1 MKKIFKYSLLL
12 LAAGLVFTACKDDNE
27 AGKLDPVVLSGPQT
41 YFNNEMDD
49 VIEISKE
56 ESSFTVTI
64 NRQNAEGEVTVP
76 IKATMP
82 EGSIYTVPA
91 TVTFPA
97 GATSAD
103 IVITYDPEELEY
115 GDYTDITLTIGD
127 ENVTSPYGLS
137 TYTFSVG
144 ATEWEDY
151 GVAYYREAL
160 IKDWGFNIDNLI
172 YQVPI
177 QRSVTREGV
186 YRLVNPY
193 GAPFPYNEPG
203 DYDAATDSYMVID
216 ASDPE
221 YVWIDGFTTS
231 TNWGYGNF
239 TFYSLVYYYY
249 RSGQKTLEALKAAN
263 PEYFGTLEDGI
274 ISMPAKSFLG
284 SMSEF
289 QGGGLFPDFNTT
301 GEFGIALPG
310 YRFADYSIKYQ
321 MTGRF
326 IDLDDNLYVEGV
338 ATLGDDV
345 ASAIAVLVTEDNFQE
360 IYEAIISGQEVEGAV
375 EIASKETFR
384 LPFTESG
391 TYYVM
396 ILAFDKNGE
405 EVQNSFSRVKLSN
418 PTEGAGVNWE
428 AQFTGS
434 YMYELFSEPGDPDI
448 DEGVILSTDAAN
460 PNHLMLSPWM
470 DESHQLEFTVVDET
484 GTIVVPEQGTGFDYD
499 GELFVMDVATF
510 TNGNPEYADKVCKF
524 EGTTITLN
532 LVYYNDQHTLL
543 CSDTYT
549 ITGEA
554 GAKQKVKFTSRKITK
569 KIDTKQSVS
578 LRRFK
583 KISKPTLKKR
593 RK

>member
-12 LAAGLVFTACKDDNE
+12 LAVGMVFTACKDDDS
-27 AGKLDPVVLSGPQT
+27 AGKLDPVVLTGPQT
-41 YFNNEMDD
+41 YFNNEMAD

-64 NRQNAEGEVTVP
+64 NRQNAEGEATVP

-82 EGSIYTVPA
+82 EGSIYKVPA

-144 ATEWEDY
+144 ATAWVPM
-151 GVAYYREAL
+151 GRGYYRDDLIAPLYGAPMITYEVDIEKNI
-160 IKDWGFNIDNLI
+160 IKDGL
-172 YQVPI
+172 
-177 QRSVTREGV
+177 
-186 YRLVNPY
+186 YRIKNPY
-193 GAPFPYNEPG
+193 GGDYPYNKPG
-203 DYDAATDSYMVID
+203 DWDDSQDYYMVID
-216 ASDPE
+216 ATDPE
-221 YVWIDGFTTS
+221 YVYFTTCE
-231 TNWGYGNF
+231 TGVNWGDGDIIVSSFVQFNLDNGA
-239 TFYSLVYYYY
+239 SL
-249 RSGQKTLEALKAAN
+249 AAIKASK
-263 PEYFGTLEDGI
+263 PQLFGTLEEGVITITEPKSALIGFDGEY
-274 ISMPAKSFLG
+274 A
-284 SMSEF
+284 
-289 QGGGLFPDFNTT
+289 QYYANTNGGFA
-301 GEFGIALPG
+301 IALPG
-310 YRFADYSIKYQ
+310 YKLADYSIKYE

-326 IDLDDNLYVEGV
+326 IDVDDNLYVEGV
-338 ATLGDDV
+338 ATLGSDV

-360 IYEAIISGQEVEGAV
+360 IYEAIIAGQEVEGAV
-375 EIASKETFR
+375 EIASEETFR

-396 ILAFDKNGE
+396 ILAFDNNGE

-434 YMYELFSEPGDPDI
+434 YMYEIFSKPGEPAI

-460 PNHLMLSPWM
+460 PNHMMLAPWI

-484 GTIVVPEQGTGFDYD
+484 GTIVVPEQGTGIDYD

-510 TNGNPEYADKVCKF
+510 TNGNPEYADKVCKI

-532 LVYYNDQHTLL
+532 LVYYNEQHTLL

-554 GAKQKVKFTSRKITK
+554 GVKQKMKLSSHKITK
-569 KIDTKQSVS
+569 TAERKNPIS
-578 LRRFK
+578 LGHFK
-583 KISKPTLKKR
+583 KFSKPTLKKR